1 MHGTTL
7 LLAIAALGAYHGAN
21 PAMGWL
27 FAVSLGMQ
35 DGSRRSVLRALP
47 AIAMGHE
54 LAVVLVA
61 VFVSL
66 LGLLADPALL
76 QMGAAAAL
84 IGFGGF
90 RFLRP
95 RWHPRWT
102 RMRVRGREL
111 VMWSFLMS
119 SAHGAGLMVA
129 PLLIAGAATGAHQHD
144 LFPAG
149 NVDLSEVALLVTVH
163 AAVMIA
169 VTSAIALGVY
179 SRFST
184 QLLRRI
190 WPNTDGVWAAAFVVS
205 GTFALLT
212 A

>member
-1 MHGTTL
+1 VTNDAAWLTL
-7 LLAIAALGAYHGAN
+7 AGLGAYHGAN

-47 AIAMGHE
+47 AIAIGHE

-61 VFVSL
+61 VVVSV

-76 QMGAAAAL
+76 QVGAATVL
-84 IGFGGF
+84 IGFGVF

-111 VMWSFLMS
+111 VVWSFLMS

-129 PLLIAGAATGAHQHD
+129 PLLIAGAASGAHQHD
-144 LFPAG
+144 LIPAG
-149 NVDLSEVALLVTVH
+149 NVDLSEAALLVTVH
-163 AAVMIA
+163 AVVMIA
-169 VTSAIALGVY
+169 VTSAIALAVY

-184 QLLRRI
+184 RLLRRI
-190 WPNTDGVWAAAFVVS
+190 WPNLDGVWATAFVVS

>member
-1 MHGTTL
+1 MHGLTL
-7 LLAIAALGAYHGAN
+7 ILAVCALGAYHGAN

-35 DGSRRSVLRALP
+35 DRSRRSVVRALP
-47 AIAMGHE
+47 AIAVGHE
-54 LAVVLVA
+54 LSVVVVA
-61 VFVSL
+61 VIVSV
-66 LGLLADPALL
+66 LGLLASPALL
-76 QMGAAAAL
+76 QLIAAAAL
-84 IGFGGF
+84 IGFGAV

-111 VMWSFLMS
+111 VLWSFLMS

-129 PLLIAGAATGAHQHD
+129 PLLIAGASSGAGHD
-144 LFPAG
+144 LLAG
-149 NVDLSEVALLVTVH
+149 SRLELPETAMLVTLH

-169 VTSAIALGVY
+169 VTSAVALVVY
-179 SRFST
+179 TRFST
-184 QLLRRI
+184 TLLRRI
-190 WPNTDGVWAAAFVVS
+190 WPNMDGVWAAAFVVS
-205 GTFALLT
+205 GTLALVT

>member
-1 MHGTTL
+1 MHGLTL
-7 LLAIAALGAYHGAN
+7 ILLICALGAYHGAN

-35 DGSRRSVLRALP
+35 DGSRRSVVRALP
-47 AIAMGHE
+47 AIAVGHE
-54 LAVVLVA
+54 LSVIVVAAVIST
-61 VFVSL
+61 F
-66 LGLLADPALL
+66 GLLASPAVL
-76 QMGAAAAL
+76 QVAAAAAL
-84 IGFGGF
+84 ILFGGF

-111 VMWSFLMS
+111 VAWSFLMS
-119 SAHGAGLMVA
+119 SAHGAGLMLA
-129 PLLIAGAATGAHQHD
+129 PLLIAGAASGGHHD
-144 LFPAG
+144 LLSGTRLDFP
-149 NVDLSEVALLVTVH
+149 ETALLVTLH
-163 AAVMIA
+163 GAVMIG
-169 VTSAIALGVY
+169 VTSAVALGVY

-184 QLLRRI
+184 TLLRRI
-190 WPNTDGVWAAAFVVS
+190 WPNLDGVWAAAFVVS